1 MLWRPARVVPAHL
14 LAVLREQRE
23 ELPDRDAPVVVR
35 VQLEDHGPMVIL
47 VFF

>member
-23 ELPDRDAPVVVR
+23 ELRDRDAAVAAR
-35 VQLEDHGPMVIL
+35 VQLEDHGP
-47 VFF
+47 VFFLAFF